1 MSSMTIACIAFVF
14 IFCGALV
21 GLCLRLILPGHHTSG
36 DAKDTVKLGTGLIAT
51 LAAMVLGL
59 LVSSAKGTLDAM
71 NTELMQTGAKIIM
84 LDRVL
89 AKYGQETKDVREL
102 LRGNVASIINRI
114 WPEDKAKNVSLR
126 TIETSSAIEQ
136 FQEKLAGL
144 SPRSDSQRVLLSQAQ
159 QIVSE
164 IAQSRWTLIEQTQ
177 QALPTAFL
185 VVLVF
190 WLTILFAGFGLQSPG
205 NATVIAVL
213 FICAVSVSG
222 AIFLIL
228 EMNTPLTGIIKVSS
242 APLHKALENIGR

>member
-1 MSSMTIACIAFVF
+1 MTIACIAFVF

-21 GLCLRLILPGHHTSG
+21 GLLLRAALPDHHTTG
-36 DAKDTVKLGTGLIAT
+36 EARDTVKLGTGLIAT

-89 AKYGQETKDVREL
+89 AKYGPESKDVREK
-102 LRGNVASIINRI
+102 LRGSVAGTINRI
-114 WPEDKAKNVSLR
+114 WPEDKSKNVSLR
-126 TIETSSAIEQ
+126 AIETSSALEQ
-136 FQEKLAGL
+136 FQDKLAGL
-144 SPRSDSQRVLLSQAQ
+144 SPRSDIQRQLQSQAQ
-159 QIVSE
+159 QIATE
-164 IAQSRWTLIEQTQ
+164 IAQSRWILIEQTQ

-213 FICAVSVSG
+213 FVCAVSVSG
-222 AIFLIL
+222 AVFLIL

-242 APLHKALENIGR
+242 APLQKALENIGR